1 MGPHTD
7 ALERTTVFATG
18 VPPPRPRP
26 KTFSASL
33 PRASRRRDPACI
45 SCALLSTGRRTQTPL
60 VSPFRR
66 RAQWSLSPSS
76 HQRRRR
82 EKSLPPVCFFSF
94 FAVSRLLPP
103 SNLHRFQGPRA
114 RLRVYSPVSTHGP
127 RHHCETLAK
136 ENPKMLFPLVCI
148 LPFPGKA
155 WRRRRRRQSEGTQ

>member
-45 SCALLSTGRRTQTPL
+45 SCALLSTGRQTQTPL

-82 EKSLPPVCFFSF
+82 KKAFPQYASSHSLPSSAFF
-94 FAVSRLLPP
+94 PP
-103 SNLHRFQGPRA
+103 SALHRFQGPGA
-114 RLRVYSPVSTHGP
+114 RLRVYSPVSTPGP

-136 ENPKMLFPLVCI
+136 ENPKMLFPLRLYPSI
-148 LPFPGKA
+148 SG
-155 WRRRRRRQSEGTQ
+155 EGLEEEEEEAE